1 MIHLIDAPFLPGK
14 GLVVLRRSDF
24 SGIGVTRCRSDIER
38 DAARSGLT
46 PAYTAFAICST
57 EMPHVSGIAV
67 RTIFKLAGRT
77 FTSKDWQDKPV
88 EYRAIWPVEMSVEEA
103 DARLC
108 ELGICAAA

>member
-1 MIHLIDAPFLPGK
+1 MTHRFARK
-14 GLVVLRRSDF
+14 GVVVLRRSDF

-46 PAYTAFAICST
+46 LAYTAFAICST

-67 RTIFKLAGRT
+67 RAIFKLAGRT

-88 EYRAIWPVEMSVEEA
+88 EYRAISPVEMSVEEA
-103 DARLC
+103 SARLC
-108 ELGICAAA
+108 ELGVCADA